1 MRHASKT
8 GIWALTLVTSL
19 LLLAFLT
26 GDAWNGGNES
36 ALAAQSQPAI
46 AISHPGDSG
55 AGPQQVGCIGLP
67 WPIPLNDGDCD
78 GFSSTLE
85 VHVGTL
91 PLCAAG
97 LGDEWAADLNN
108 DGFSDGSDI
117 TIMAG
122 AFGKSIVQA
131 GPRRDISPEP
141 VGDGTVDGTDI
152 TVIAG
157 FFGKSAE
164 AYLAVCP

>member
-8 GIWALTLVTSL
+8 SIWALTLVTSL

-78 GFSSTLE
+78 GFSTNLE
-85 VHVGTL
+85 IHVGTD
-91 PLCAAG
+91 PVRDCGAG
-97 LGDEWAADLNN
+97 AWAADLNN
-108 DGFSDGSDI
+108 DGFSDMFDI
-117 TIMAG
+117 AIMAG
-122 AFGKSIVQA
+122 KFGSNVITDPSSA
-131 GPRRDISPEP
+131 RSDIAPEP
-141 VGDGTVDGTDI
+141 VGDGQIDVIGDI
-152 TVIAG
+152 TKLSS
-157 FFGKSAE
+157 FFTLQCS
-164 AYLAVCP
+164 